1 MSHGS
6 PMSNLKNNCN
16 SETGQNYNNWRFRTK
31 HGTKTTHVSVTMKA
45 KHLLLLTFPRPNP
58 LSTTL
63 LNRDQ
68 SKCIVDL
75 SDNSQLSL
83 KARNSCID
91 SQWYKKDLLAC
102 NLRLDLAD
110 LLIQPVSLGNQKSIH
125 IWRQIRIPHTTW
137 GVYTST
143 RRSQHKYSLLP
154 RKNNKTRDRWISLK
168 LFLEVLIKR
177 KSDSWDVRTF

>member
-1 MSHGS
+1 MALQWVIS
-6 PMSNLKNNCN
+6 KII
-16 SETGQNYNNWRFRTK
+16 
-31 HGTKTTHVSVTMKA
+31 VTVKLVKITISGDFEQSMA
-45 KHLLLLTFPRPNP
+45 QRRRMFQSQWRPNIYFSQRFLVP
-58 LSTTL
+58 ILSQPPL

-75 SDNSQLSL
+75 SGNSQLSL

-102 NLRLDLAD
+102 NLRLDLVD

-125 IWRQIRIPHTTW
+125 VWRQIRIPHTTW

-154 RKNNKTRDRWISLK
+154 RENNKTRNMSISLK